1 MKTPHNSRI
10 YIRRK
15 VCPQILVYF
24 SGYSGKIRPR
34 NKNLLTI
41 WKYPYCFLFN
51 KRELH
56 SFYEFTTTSL
66 LGNIHTKV
74 KQCQSLS
81 IRLFQFTQSSNR
93 VCLRPATLLLAT
105 GGFNPCTHTGYNK
118 LPHPFAAVQVVS
130 IHASIQGATIKRVT
144 TYTRE
149 WRFNPRTHTGCDGM
163 MDRR

>member
-1 MKTPHNSRI
+1 MK
-10 YIRRK
+10 
-15 VCPQILVYF
+15 V
-24 SGYSGKIRPR
+24 PR
-34 NKNLLTI
+34 
-41 WKYPYCFLFN
+41 YCFLFN

-105 GGFNPCTHTGYNK
+105 GGFNPCTHTGCDNK
-118 LPHPFAAVQVVS
+118 ESNYIYTRMTFQSTHPYRVRQDQRLNYRQVIWFQSTHPYRVRRLYHQRVTHLRQVS
-130 IHASIQGATIKRVT
+130 IHAPIQGATI
-144 TYTRE
+144 
-149 WRFNPRTHTGCDGM
+149 
-163 MDRR
+163 

>member
-1 MKTPHNSRI
+1 MK
-10 YIRRK
+10 
-15 VCPQILVYF
+15 V
-24 SGYSGKIRPR
+24 PR
-34 NKNLLTI
+34 
-41 WKYPYCFLFN
+41 YCFLFN

-130 IHASIQGATIKRVT
+130 IHASIQGATFVWDGLHIFDKFQSTHPYRV
-144 TYTRE
+144 RPFLPNF
-149 WRFNPRTHTGCDGM
+149 RPSQFCFNPRTHTGCDL
-163 MDRR
+163 